1 MQRGFIV
8 SSVLTVQLAVGG
20 FIISGK
26 QRGYTAGDEF
36 RIEQALIVIGNI
48 LHWHGMCVILMV
60 KGDNIRTFRSMPFQ
74 AYAIGDLPERFLTTA
89 QIVYHLI

>member
-8 SSVLTVQLAVGG
+8 SSVLTVRFALKN

-26 QRGYTAGDEF
+26 QRGYTAGDEL
-36 RIEQALIVIGNI
+36 RIEQALIMIGNI

-74 AYAIGDLPERFLTTA
+74 ALAIKVLPERILTTA
-89 QIVYHLI
+89 QIVYYLI